1 MSSPDNDECV
11 MEKQNIVF
19 FDIFSR
25 VAPKACICSSIAS
38 GTFGKDC
45 HSSPTLE
52 YGTKQSTSPST
63 RMPNNGKIRN
73 VGTRCNCI

>member
-1 MSSPDNDECV
+1 MAC
-11 MEKQNIVF
+11 IVKAGAAKE
-19 FDIFSR
+19 ILKSHIYT
-25 VAPKACICSSIAS
+25 PKACIHSGTAS

-73 VGTRCNCI
+73 AGTRCNCI